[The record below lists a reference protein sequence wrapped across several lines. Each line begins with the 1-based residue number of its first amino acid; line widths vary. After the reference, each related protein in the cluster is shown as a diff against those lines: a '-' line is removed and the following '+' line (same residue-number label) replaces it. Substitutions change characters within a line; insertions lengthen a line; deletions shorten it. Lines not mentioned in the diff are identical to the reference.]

1 MDLLQPRR
9 GEVERLLPGRLA
21 EVRHDLPVVDE
32 AAGLA
37 PPAATLVAADVAAQ
51 RTLRVAR
58 LAPDQR
64 RGQAL
69 LGEGVVPA
77 VAALDAQ
84 AALRAGLGAAV
95 GVGDRLALVVDVE
108 GQRTADTAVRADRV
122 DLPQLRARPDRHAV
136 DGLVRERAG
145 RARSDAFAAGH
156 ARRLAHRV
164 VEIEGD
170 PGRIALSRT
179 ADDVVALDVVA
190 GADAAVAEDARVVV
204 DGDDRVG
211 EVLAAT
217 RAARQLGRLLLEAV
231 LPNEHQQLVVGGR
244 GLLRILLD
252 RRLVD
257 QQQLGQLRTV
267 AVELGRR
274 GLDLHPVLTRP
285 HAGRRVDARP
295 DIDDAHAAHADGVVA
310 LVVAKDRN
318 LDPDLLRRRPRSSCP
333 RARRSPG
340 RRC

>member
-1 MDLLQPRR
+1 M
-9 GEVERLLPGRLA
+9 
-21 EVRHDLPVVDE
+21 
-32 AAGLA
+32 GLF
-37 PPAATLVAADVAAQ
+37 V
-51 RTLRVAR
+51 
-58 LAPDQR
+58 
-64 RGQAL
+64 
-69 LGEGVVPA
+69 
-77 VAALDAQ
+77 
-84 AALRAGLGAAV
+84 
-95 GVGDRLALVVDVE
+95 
-108 GQRTADTAVRADRV
+108 
-122 DLPQLRARPDRHAV
+122 
-136 DGLVRERAG
+136 ERAG

-170 PGRIALSRT
+170 PGRIALSRA

-295 DIDDAHAAHADGVVA
+295 DIDDAHATHADGVVA

-318 LDPDLLRRRPRSSCP
+318 LDPDLPGGRPDRRALGHGDLLAVDGEADGLDLGGCGRRDGHDCLRISVAWTGGRLRDPRNTTGRPWLYPEVQVVGLTRAEQAVRVQPAGLVVALDHRVEALSRERGSCVRRQP
-333 RARRSPG
+333 RAAR
-340 RRC
+340 